1 MSVEEK
7 ISREDIN
14 CKVTIIVV
22 IMDVTVRGC
31 AIFHL
36 RFKVRPDGLGSPSRW
51 RNRNTQKSSNSY
63 MIG

>member
-14 CKVTIIVV
+14 SKVTIIVV

-31 AIFHL
+31 VIFHL
-36 RFKVRPDGLGSPSRW
+36 RFKIRPAGLGSPSRW
-51 RNRNTQKSSNSY
+51 RNRNTQMGS
-63 MIG
+63 M